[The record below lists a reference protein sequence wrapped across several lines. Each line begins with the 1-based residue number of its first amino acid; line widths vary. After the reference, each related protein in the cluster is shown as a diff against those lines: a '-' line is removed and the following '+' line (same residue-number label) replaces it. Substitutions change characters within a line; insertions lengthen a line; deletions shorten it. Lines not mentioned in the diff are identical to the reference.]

1 MTFAVFSEAEG
12 NEVLLGLRKGSAKLS
27 PQKGQINI
35 NRKTP
40 VPGLE
45 TEQTLIKPVKDEKR
59 VSCETE
65 TNMGNDLQDLFQISR
80 RFSGASWLRNST
92 PSVSETAVWY
102 FDEPGDSSTD
112 TVSVT
117 STIRDFETDE
127 EFEEEEDDMIADNSV
142 ASPSYGFL
150 SVSLPR
156 LHKSDDTSPLLYDDT
171 TDGSFSSYFG
181 TLPRATRKL
190 FKSEL
195 YLSKSESQLNKDKLK
210 FLLPDNWRDDNV
222 FDPGQFGLLD
232 NPGVLRMDFDDY
244 PDAVTGDREEEEEV
258 MEEDSSV
265 SNYSLTGAL
274 GKTMTM
280 SDLRVVLDP

>member
-35 NRKTP
+35 NNRKTP
-40 VPGLE
+40 DPGLE
-45 TEQTLIKPVKDEKR
+45 TEQTLFIKPVKDEKR
-59 VSCETE
+59 VSFTRG
-65 TNMGNDLQDLFQISR
+65 TNTRNVIQDLFQISR

-142 ASPSYGFL
+142 ASPSFGFL

-156 LHKSDDTSPLLYDDT
+156 LNKSDDTSPLLYDDA

-210 FLLPDNWRDDNV
+210 FLLPDNWRDDDI

-244 PDAVTGDREEEEEV
+244 PDAVTGVREEEEV
-258 MEEDSSV
+258 MEEDSEV
-265 SNYSLTGAL
+265 SN
-274 GKTMTM
+274 
-280 SDLRVVLDP
+280 